1 MRVIYGPQENLTPN
15 SEFKKLYESISDQV
29 DIGKENNQQI
39 IILGDFNAKIG
50 NYIKNNKETITKGGR
65 HLKRLLEKGNLRIR
79 NGESNKYKG
88 LQTRGQG
95 EEKSVIDYVITTK
108 RDLNTIK
115 TMKIDEEK
123 EFEICKVERQGTKK
137 SRKIYSDHNA
147 IMLNIDFISKTEA
160 KDKKIITKKGCQK
173 YKKFTEQRQI
183 SKITKKGTL
192 QESYNKWAEET
203 GDAFKQVE
211 KTVKKKKKRNRRKD
225 LRELQKIRKNLRRTI
240 KNMTDACEK
249 RTLKNSL
256 KLLKEHITDKIKEG
270 RGNRIKQIA
279 ESINNNID
287 NGRKIC
293 AVERKVKR
301 KDETPN
307 YIINSEGRKI
317 ENKEQILKEY
327 QKYYQSLLQAR
338 PPKNLQEEIIEQEI
352 IDDEPKVEGKEITQL
367 EVKKSILKM
376 KNNKS
381 GDRSRWKAE

>member
-1 MRVIYGPQENLTPN
+1 
-15 SEFKKLYESISDQV
+15 
-29 DIGKENNQQI
+29 
-39 IILGDFNAKIG
+39 
-50 NYIKNNKETITKGGR
+50 
-65 HLKRLLEKGNLRIR
+65 
-79 NGESNKYKG
+79 
-88 LQTRGQG
+88 
-95 EEKSVIDYVITTK
+95 
-108 RDLNTIK
+108 
-115 TMKIDEEK
+115 MKIDEEK

-173 YKKFTEQRQI
+173 YKKFIEQRQI

-211 KTVKKKKKRNRRKD
+211 KTVKKKKKEERNPRKD

-240 KNMTDACEK
+240 KNLTDACEK

-256 KLLKEHITDKIKEG
+256 KLLKEHITDEIKEG

-307 YIINSEGRKI
+307 YIREERQGRKI
-317 ENKEQILKEY
+317 ENKERILKEY

-338 PPKNLQEEIIEQEI
+338 PPKNLQEEIIEQEINTKFQKI

-381 GDRSRWKAE
+381 GDRSR